1 MATPSVVPASN
12 LKCSICLDLFS
23 DPRVLPCLHIYC
35 LKCLRGL
42 VSKEKSDLSCPQC
55 RAKHEIPKGDVA
67 NYLRDLSILPEL
79 KTAKATTKKESKM
92 CGLCTSGE
100 VAVGY
105 CQDCCEYLCSYCQD
119 VHKKMKMFTT
129 HKIAS
134 MEALSTIIYA
144 TKQVALCPHHSE
156 YKLEIFC
163 KTCDMLVCSMCM
175 LESSH
180 KGHSYDFLKNVQHEL
195 MKRIKSTT
203 QSIERKGKEFKSCLV
218 SVEKFEQRV
227 CSQRDKLEAEI
238 NAVCDEY
245 ISKIQAMKEELLKQ
259 VESKF
264 TEDSKTIWAT
274 KNHLEVLLSQVE
286 SCQAFSERYQK
297 QGSEGQMLSLLNQLL
312 NRLTEL
318 DSAVA
323 DTSVIFS
330 STIPLTDF
338 KKSVLNL
345 SSLGT
350 LTVAKDAT
358 FTQGSF
364 QDKARIY
371 EDEKTTLVYILNEPI
386 AHLVKWECKY
396 GYSYI
401 MTSTCPVVVS
411 NDNQL
416 EIEFTPTV
424 SGTYSFQLIPTG
436 CPIVGIQKFTLTTHT
451 RYNYLYVTPMI
462 EDEIPVEICSNQSEE
477 DKSQFVHEESISLTS
492 LEYSTE
498 LPVANALLINEE
510 SISPDVLVDSTELPM
525 ANLLPIHKESI
536 SLNMPEDSTKLPMP
550 DPLPMHESLSPSY
563 GLASFYSNTS
573 PTLSSNSTTFSK
585 SSPPTTSSYG
595 LTFPNISTSGTSNYR
610 KRITVGAR
618 VKRGPDWGYWTHG
631 NQDGGVGN
639 LGTVVCHST
648 KRGYDVVV
656 RWDGKV
662 TQYDYRWGSQKKYE
676 VELVS

>member
-1 MATPSVVPASN
+1 M
-12 LKCSICLDLFS
+12 
-23 DPRVLPCLHIYC
+23 RYQ
-35 LKCLRGL
+35 R
-42 VSKEKSDLSCPQC
+42 
-55 RAKHEIPKGDVA
+55 DVA

-79 KTAKATTKKESKM
+79 EAAKATTKKESKM

-129 HKIAS
+129 HKITS

-163 KTCDMLVCSMCM
+163 KTCDTLVCSMCM

-245 ISKIQAMKEELLKQ
+245 ISKIQVMKEELLKQ
-259 VESKF
+259 VDSKF
-264 TEDSKTIWAT
+264 TEDSKIIWAT
-274 KNHLEVLLSQVE
+274 KNHLELLLSQVE

-312 NRLTEL
+312 HRLTEL

-330 STIPLTDF
+330 STTPLTDF
-338 KKSVLNL
+338 KKSFLNL

-350 LTVAKDAT
+350 LSVGKDAT
-358 FTQGSF
+358 FTQGSL
-364 QDKARIY
+364 QDTARIY
-371 EDEKTTLVYILNEPI
+371 KDEKTTLVYILNEPI

-401 MTSTCPVVVS
+401 MTSTCPVVIS

-416 EIEFTPTV
+416 EIEFIPTV
-424 SGTYSFQLIPTG
+424 SGTYSFQLIPAG
-436 CPIVGIQKFTLTTHT
+436 CPIVGIQTFTVTIHT
-451 RYNYLYVTPMI
+451 RYKCLNISPMI
-462 EDEIPVEICSNQSEE
+462 EDQSPPKIYNNPCNEDISLFVFEDRSVLEDNTELLIAGSIPMHEESFLIPVLE
-477 DKSQFVHEESISLTS
+477 DTTQLPMHEESISPTV
-492 LEYSTE
+492 LEDT
-498 LPVANALLINEE
+498 
-510 SISPDVLVDSTELPM
+510 TQ
-525 ANLLPIHKESI
+525 
-536 SLNMPEDSTKLPMP
+536 
-550 DPLPMHESLSPSY
+550 LPMHEDSISVSPSY
-563 GLASFYSNTS
+563 GLTCFYSNTS
-573 PTLSSNSTTFSK
+573 PTLSSNSTAISK
-585 SSPPTTSSYG
+585 SSPPTTSPYG
-595 LTFPNISTSGTSNYR
+595 LTLPHSSTSVTSNYR
-610 KRITVGAR
+610 KPITIGAR
-618 VKRGPDWGYWTHG
+618 VKGGPDWTHG
-631 NQDGGVGN
+631 NQDGGAGN
-639 LGTVVCHST
+639 LGTVVRHST
-648 KRGYDVVV
+648 V
-656 RWDGKV
+656 
-662 TQYDYRWGSQKKYE
+662 
-676 VELVS
+676 